1 MLKYVFAT
9 VAAITLL
16 APAVAGAQGYPS
28 CAQPPEPTYAS
39 GEENIHGRII
49 AFDGRYALS
58 VRDERGFV
66 DSVQLHQGTIINPTG
81 ITLEPGMV
89 VSVLGYNAGSFLA
102 ANEIDTPYIL
112 TVGVPYW
119 AGHPY
124 WYYGPGVSLNLF
136 FGNPGW
142 WHGSYFHGGFR
153 YVGGARV
160 YSQPFRP
167 VYRGGAFQ
175 GHTYIAPPARGGY
188 VPHGGPGP
196 RGDVESHRSFED
208 HRGGDEHRGGGDR
221 GGEHGGHDHGHGR

>member
-28 CAQPPEPTYAS
+28 YAQPPEPTYAS

-124 WYYGPGVSLNLF
+124 WYYGPSVSLNLF

-196 RGDVESHRSFED
+196 RGEVESHRSFED
-208 HRGGDEHRGGGDR
+208 HRGGDEHRGGG
-221 GGEHGGHDHGHGR
+221 EHGGHDHGHGR